1 MRAVKDEIRGVLDA
15 EKAAAEAYR
24 ERLSGK
30 KPTNTHQQVSE
41 AEPKADDY
49 LIFSPEAFV

>member
-15 EKAAAEAYR
+15 QKAAAEAYS

-41 AEPKADDY
+41 DEPKADDY
-49 LIFSPEAFV
+49 LIFSPGAFV